1 MSNSNSDNEN
11 EGGGLNL
18 AGFLFG
24 NVDENGHLD
33 GDFLDEEAK
42 QHLSSLA
49 RMGLSSF
56 LADVLQDD
64 GAEKPPSAYSDSDDS
79 SSSDDDRRRR
89 RYDDN
94 DSDGANYKIKADCAV
109 DYSDIQEL
117 AEEAP
122 VVPEKATEKADQ
134 EGKDGDRAELDDIE
148 AAITSSRIE
157 VSKSADATVKEE
169 PGDGSGVDDKDLM
182 PPPTAPVSGD
192 GAAAATP
199 AVGSPTDTEE
209 SCKDKPKK
217 LETPL
222 AAMLPSKYQN
232 VDVREFFPDFRPD
245 KVLRFSR
252 LFGPGKISSLP
263 QIWRSVR
270 RRRNKKHQSA
280 RKPRDGSDSTSDSDE
295 PRRRHHFTPA
305 YAPTPPRDQWAS
317 DDEARFASHAADEE
331 KEVKDKEA
339 DSKGDSKPKVADWR
353 YGPAQS
359 WYDMLDVPD
368 TGEDFNYG
376 FKTADPAKLETLPS
390 ISATPAENA
399 IPDDA
404 FLMVSQLHWED
415 DVVWDGNDIKHKVL
429 QKLNS
434 KVNAAGWLPS
444 SGSRT
449 AGAFSQP
456 SGKSMPASPAIT
468 GGSKSSAASKLSKT
482 QMIINAAQ
490 KAQEESEDT
499 WFSIFPVENDEL
511 VYNKWEDEVIWDAEA
526 VTKVP
531 KPKILTLDAND
542 ENIILCIPDDID
554 PSKIIRNTG
563 PQPKVKIPHPHVKK
577 SKILLGKAG
586 VINVLAEDTPPP
598 PPKSPDRDP
607 YNISND
613 VFYMTKSTEATLKIK
628 VGGGNLLQHSTPVV
642 ELRAP
647 FVPTHMGPMKLRM
660 FHRPPMKKYSH
671 GPLAS
676 TNPQPVL
683 PLQKHIKKKAKQ
695 RELERIASGGGDVF
709 FMRTPDDLTGRD
721 GELILIEFCEEH
733 PPLMN
738 QVGMAAKIK
747 NFYKR
752 KMGKDPGPPEFRFG
766 ETHYAHTSPF
776 LGILHHGQCIQ
787 AVENNMY
794 RAPIYPQPIGETDFL
809 VIRTRNNYFVREMDA
824 LFTAGQECP
833 LYEVP
838 GPNSKRAN
846 NFVRD
851 FLQVFI
857 YRLFWKSRDN
867 PRKIR
872 MDDIKKAFPAHS
884 ESSIRKRLKLCA
896 DFKRTGMDS
905 NFWVIKPEFRL
916 PSEEEIRAM
925 VSPEQ
930 CCAYF
935 SMIAAEQRLKD
946 AGYGEKFIFAQQED
960 DDEEM
965 QLKMDDEVKVAPWN
979 TTRAYIQAMR
989 GKCILQLNG
998 PADPTGCGEGFSY
1011 VRMPNKPTQQNKE
1024 ETESQPKRTV
1034 TGTDAD
1040 LRRLS
1045 LNNAKALLRKFQV
1058 PEEEIKKLS
1067 RWEVID
1073 VVRTLSTEK
1082 AKAGEEGMDKFSRGN
1097 RFSIAEHQERY
1108 KEECQRI
1115 FDLQNRVLAS
1125 SEVLSTDEGES
1136 TASEESDL
1144 EELGKNLEN
1153 MLANKKTS
1161 TQLSLEREEQER
1173 QELLRKIMEGQGGQ
1187 KKKKDDEG
1195 MKDDQQSTSAK
1206 ILKITRT
1213 FKNAEGREYTRVE
1226 LVRRSPVIDAYVKI
1240 RTTKDE
1246 AFIRQFATLDEAQ
1259 KEEMKREKRRIQ
1271 EQLRRIKRNQQKIGM
1286 LQNQNHMHHSVGTPI
1301 SLGDREPSTPKL
1313 FSSSSARSGF
1323 GSELSGR
1330 GTLGEPS
1337 TPGGSSFGGG
1347 GGMASSAASASSSAT
1362 PTAGG
1367 SAGANNEHSPSASS
1381 SRRKAK
1387 IKPDLKLK
1395 CGACGQVGHMRTNKA
1410 CPQYSGILTTPSLT
1424 VAMTEEQEEEIEKEL
1439 NADDEGDLVNVDG
1452 TKVKLSGKLLKRHE
1466 DVRRRTLLL
1475 KVPKEAVGKKR
1486 RRPGG
1491 DSHCDYLQRH
1501 NKTTNRQR
1509 TDPVVVFSSVLEQ
1522 ILNELRDMPD
1532 VQPFMFPVNAKQVVD
1547 YHRIVQRPMDLQT
1560 IREHIRQKKYQTRDE
1575 FLVDV
1580 NQIVENSSLYNGAKS
1595 SLTVAAQRML
1605 QKCKERLQER
1615 EERLARLEKS
1625 INPLLDDDDQV
1636 ALSYMLGEYVNGA
1649 LKVMPESWPFLKPVN
1664 KRLVKDY
1671 YTIIRRPMDLEKVSK
1686 KVASHKYHSRADFL
1700 ADLQLI
1706 ADNSEQYNGPDANF
1720 TKQARQMVEAA
1731 RNELETMEH
1740 KVAQLEKNI
1749 AIVQERA
1756 RNEDDDM
1763 DWEDDE
1769 HELKG
1774 GEPGGSRDTTPDP
1787 DGGDDSNPERP
1798 PSSTDVSRARSEAKR
1813 ARARQRKA
1821 GIDGDFSGPPSAF
1834 HESIMP
1840 FPIVRPTPTHPPP
1853 FRPGPPGGGGP
1864 LADLFPR
1871 ATPSAIARSSSSTGP
1886 DQMGHSSNVAASA
1899 YEMNWMNLNAGDYD
1913 QPYAAAGGGRYGPSG
1928 AGQLEDYG
1936 TGYTDGSGGG
1946 GGGGAAAGGQIG
1958 PFAGSQS
1965 FSQEVYDVGGTSN
1978 NQYAPTEAGGQR
1990 RREHHY
1996 STDDEEFE
2004 EVGMSDN
2011 EGVSVTLEQSNT
2023 TSSMLAAPQSEDDS
2037 QQAAEAMVQLSGTQY
2052 YNAAQ
2057 EEAMEIDPNYDPSDF
2072 LGMSNQ
2078 RLVAPATERGETVGN
2093 DGTQQQPQPE
2103 ANDASLELTLPAG
2116 GIFIQQEFVP
2126 PPQPLEQ
2133 TDAPTGSDQERPPQ
2147 EDPQGATGQPNA
2159 TNAEPQEHS
2168 ALPTLQSL
2176 HSDLA
2181 ISDSDDDK
2189 SNLRMD
2195 ELREENEN
2203 DDNDEGGDLW
2213 F

>member
-1 MSNSNSDNEN
+1 MDNDSENEN
-11 EGGGLNL
+11 DQGMENDDDDNDAGELNL

-24 NVDENGHLD
+24 NVDEHGRLEN
-33 GDFLDEEAK
+33 DFLDEEAK
-42 QHLSSLA
+42 QHLSSLS

-56 LADVLQDD
+56 LADVLTD
-64 GAEKPPSAYSDSDDS
+64 GTEKPVAENSDSDDS
-79 SSSDDDRRRR
+79 SSSDDR

-94 DSDGANYKIKADCAV
+94 DDDHANYKVKAEDAV
-109 DYSDIQEL
+109 DYSDINEL
-117 AEEAP
+117 ADDLPVAVEAG
-122 VVPEKATEKADQ
+122 ADGSRTG
-134 EGKDGDRAELDDIE
+134 EGDDDYDDIE
-148 AAITSSRIE
+148 AAIPA
-157 VSKSADATVKEE
+157 SKVDLKSVAAGENKVEDKSGDEEADDET
-169 PGDGSGVDDKDLM
+169 DGVDDKELM
-182 PPPTAPVSGD
+182 PPPSAPVSNAEGKSGD
-192 GAAAATP
+192 GEETAA
-199 AVGSPTDTEE
+199 E
-209 SCKDKPKK
+209 KPKAERK
-217 LETPL
+217 LDTPL
-222 AAMLPSKYQN
+222 AAMLPSKYAN
-232 VDVREFFPDFRPD
+232 VDVRELFPDFRPD

-252 LFGPGKISSLP
+252 LFGPGKVSSLP

-270 RRRNKKHQSA
+270 RRRKKKLQ
-280 RKPRDGSDSTSDSDE
+280 KQKVKEGSDSTSDSDE
-295 PRRRHHFTPA
+295 PRRAHGFNLV
-305 YAPTPPRDQWAS
+305 YAPIPTRDHWAS
-317 DDEARFASHAADEE
+317 DDEDRLLSLTREEE
-331 KEVKDKEA
+331 KEEKPEA
-339 DSKGDSKPKVADWR
+339 DNGGDSKPKVADWR
-353 YGPAQS
+353 FGPAQV
-359 WYDMLDVPD
+359 WYDMLDVPE
-368 TGEDFNYG
+368 TGENFDYG
-376 FKTADPAKLETLPS
+376 FKTADRQEEIDIKGEPL
-390 ISATPAENA
+390 
-399 IPDDA
+399 PDDA

-434 KVNAAGWLPS
+434 KINAAGWLPS

-456 SGKSMPASPAIT
+456 GKSMPSSPAI
-468 GGSKSSAASKLSKT
+468 GSSKLPNPTQGKMSKA

-490 KAQEESEDT
+490 NKQNEENDDT
-499 WFSIFPVENDEL
+499 WYSIFPVENEEL
-511 VYNKWEDEVIWDAEA
+511 VYSKWEDEVIWDAEA
-526 VTKVP
+526 VKKVP
-531 KPKILTLDAND
+531 KPKVLTLDPND
-542 ENIILCIPDDID
+542 ENIILGIPDDID

-563 PQPKVKIPHPHVKK
+563 PAPKVKIPHPHVKK

-607 YNISND
+607 FNISND
-613 VFYMTKSTEATLKIK
+613 VFYMAKSSEATLKLK
-628 VGGGNLLQHSTPVV
+628 VSGGNLLQHSTPVV

-647 FVPTHMGPMKLRM
+647 FIPTHMGPMKLRM

-671 GPLAS
+671 GSLAS
-676 TNPQPVL
+676 INPQPVL
-683 PLQKHIKKKAKQ
+683 PLLKHIKKKSKQ

-709 FMRTPDDLTGRD
+709 FMRTPEDLSGRD
-721 GELILIEFCEEH
+721 GELILVEFCEEH

-738 QVGMAAKIK
+738 QVGMATKIK
-747 NFYKR
+747 NYYKR
-752 KMGKDPGPPEFRFG
+752 KAAKDSGPPEYRYG

-776 LGILHHGQCIQ
+776 LGILHPGHCIQ
-787 AVENNMY
+787 VIENNMY
-794 RAPIYPQPIGETDFL
+794 RAPIYPHTVQNTDFL
-809 VIRTRNNYFVREMDA
+809 VLRTRNNYFVREIDA
-824 LFTAGQECP
+824 LYTAGQECP

-857 YRLFWKSRDN
+857 YRLFWKSKDN

-884 ESSIRKRLKLCA
+884 ESSIRKRLKQCA

-1011 VRMPNKPTQQNKE
+1011 VRMPNKPTQNKE
-1024 ETESQPKRTV
+1024 EIESQPKRTV

-1173 QELLRKIMEGQGGQ
+1173 QELLRKIMEEQGSSKGG
-1187 KKKKDDEG
+1187 KKKDEDL
-1195 MKDDQQSTSAK
+1195 KDLQQTPTSK

-1213 FKNAEGREYTRVE
+1213 FKNSEGREFTRVE
-1226 LVRRSPVIDAYVKI
+1226 IVRRSPVIDAYVKI

-1286 LQNQNHMHHSVGTPI
+1286 LQQQHQQQTVGTPI
-1301 SLGDREPSTPKL
+1301 SLGDRETPSSKSSTNPSTPKE
-1313 FSSSSARSGF
+1313 SHSKEYS
-1323 GSELSGR
+1323 
-1330 GTLGEPS
+1330 
-1337 TPGGSSFGGG
+1337 
-1347 GGMASSAASASSSAT
+1347 
-1362 PTAGG
+1362 PT
-1367 SAGANNEHSPSASS
+1367 
-1381 SRRKAK
+1381 SRIKK
-1387 IKPDLKLK
+1387 TKLKPDLKLK

-1410 CPQYSGILTTPSLT
+1410 CPLYTGTIPTPSLT

-1439 NADDEGDLVNVDG
+1439 NADDEDLVNVDG

-1475 KVPKEAVGKKR
+1475 KVPKDAVSKKR
-1486 RRPGG
+1486 RRVGG
-1491 DSHCDYLQRH
+1491 DVNCDYLKRH
-1501 NKTTNRQR
+1501 NKTANRRR
-1509 TDPVVVFSSVLEQ
+1509 TDPVVLLSSILEQ
-1522 ILNELRDMPD
+1522 LLNELRDMPD
-1532 VQPFMFPVNAKQVVD
+1532 VTPFMFPVNAKQVAD
-1547 YHRIVQRPMDLQT
+1547 YHKIIQRPMDLQT
-1560 IREHIRQKKYQTRDE
+1560 IRERIRQKKYQTRDE
-1575 FLVDV
+1575 FIADI

-1595 SLTVAAQRML
+1595 SLTSAAQRML
-1605 QKCKERLQER
+1605 QKCKDRMQEK

-1625 INPLLDDDDQV
+1625 INPLLDDNDQV
-1636 ALSYMLGEYVNGA
+1636 ALSYMLSEYVNGP
-1649 LKVMPESWPFLKPVN
+1649 LKAMPESWPFLKPVN

-1671 YTIIRRPMDLEKVSK
+1671 YTIIRKPMDLEKVSK
-1686 KVASHKYHSRADFL
+1686 KVAAHKYHSRADL
-1700 ADLQLI
+1700 LQDIQLI
-1706 ADNSEQYNGPDANF
+1706 ADNCETYNGSEANF
-1720 TKQARQMVEAA
+1720 TKQARHMVEVVSQA
-1731 RNELETMEH
+1731 LEAMDNMSL
-1740 KVAQLEKNI
+1740 LEKNI
-1749 AIVQERA
+1749 ALVQERA
-1756 RNEDDDM
+1756 RNEVDI

-1769 HELKG
+1769 REKYFQ
-1774 GEPGGSRDTTPDP
+1774 GSRDTSPEF
-1787 DGGDDSNPERP
+1787 GEGDASNLERP
-1798 PSSTDVSRARSEAKR
+1798 SS
-1813 ARARQRKA
+1813 
-1821 GIDGDFSGPPSAF
+1821 SA
-1834 HESIMP
+1834 SMNSS
-1840 FPIVRPTPTHPPP
+1840 
-1853 FRPGPPGGGGP
+1853 RPGPSGLMRPTFGKKSRGRPKKLLHDEEYPRGLMSHMKRMNMLFRRARGRPRKGIYGHEDGRHTDIIGLGQPGIGINSISRGLPPGEAGMEGIPSSASTP
-1864 LADLFPR
+1864 LLASD
-1871 ATPSAIARSSSSTGP
+1871 PSA
-1886 DQMGHSSNVAASA
+1886 SA
-1899 YEMNWMNLNAGDYD
+1899 FEMNWMTHAGSSVYGNKLTANTDTNQMLRFEQFD
-1913 QPYAAAGGGRYGPSG
+1913 VTGRGMSSSVGGSFIREAGFFGR
-1928 AGQLEDYG
+1928 LKRER
-1936 TGYTDGSGGG
+1936 
-1946 GGGGAAAGGQIG
+1946 GGQ
-1958 PFAGSQS
+1958 
-1965 FSQEVYDVGGTSN
+1965 
-1978 NQYAPTEAGGQR
+1978 
-1990 RREHHY
+1990 Y

-2004 EVGMSDN
+2004 EVTMSDN
-2011 EGVSVTLEQSNT
+2011 EGVSVTLDQSNAPS
-2023 TSSMLAAPQSEDDS
+2023 TSSMLPMQEEGDS

-2052 YNAAQ
+2052 FTQTAD
-2057 EEAMEIDPNYDPSDF
+2057 ESVEIDPNYDPSDF
-2072 LGMSNQ
+2072 LGMSNRQ
-2078 RLVAPATERGETVGN
+2078 LGTDTVQGQLEQVETGQFQYQQSDVSAFDPSFQQFQPQAQFPPQHNTEGQLQEVPM
-2093 DGTQQQPQPE
+2093 QQQE
-2103 ANDASLELTLPAG
+2103 TLP
-2116 GIFIQQEFVP
+2116 
-2126 PPQPLEQ
+2126 L
-2133 TDAPTGSDQERPPQ
+2133 
-2147 EDPQGATGQPNA
+2147 
-2159 TNAEPQEHS
+2159 
-2168 ALPTLQSL
+2168 LPSL
-2176 HSDLA
+2176 HKDLA
-2181 ISDSDDDK
+2181 ISDSDDEQN
-2189 SNLRMD
+2189 NLQVD
-2195 ELREENEN
+2195 IFNNTNEN
-2203 DDNDEGGDLW
+2203 DDNDDGGDLW

>member
-42 QHLSSLA
+42 QHLSSLS

-64 GAEKPPSAYSDSDDS
+64 GAEKPPSADSDSDDS

-117 AEEAP
+117 AEELT
-122 VVPEKATEKADQ
+122 VLSHSEKATDKTESDA
-134 EGKDGDRAELDDIE
+134 KDGDGPASDDIE
-148 AAITSSRIE
+148 AAISSSRIE
-157 VSKSADATVKEE
+157 VNKSSEPSTDDVKEE
-169 PGDGSGVDDKDLM
+169 ASAGSGVDDKELM
-182 PPPTAPVSGD
+182 PPPTAPISGD
-192 GAAAATP
+192 GGAASAT
-199 AVGSPTDTEE
+199 ATSDSEE
-209 SCKDKPKK
+209 SSKEKPKK

-270 RRRNKKHQSA
+270 RRRNKKHQSS

-295 PRRRHHFTPA
+295 PRRRQQFTPA
-305 YAPTPPRDQWAS
+305 YAPIPPKDQWAS
-317 DDEARFASHAADEE
+317 DDELRFTSHAADVE

-376 FKTADPAKLETLPS
+376 FKVADQAKLATLPS
-390 ISATPAENA
+390 VSATPTENA

-456 SGKSMPASPAIT
+456 SGKSMPAAPAIT
-468 GGSKSSAASKLSKT
+468 GGSKSSAASKLKT
-482 QMIINAAQ
+482 QMVINATQ
-490 KAQEESEDT
+490 KAQEENEDT
-499 WFSIFPVENDEL
+499 WYSIFPVENDEL

-526 VTKVP
+526 VSKVP

-647 FVPTHMGPMKLRM
+647 FIPTHMGPMKLRM

-709 FMRTPDDLTGRD
+709 FMRTPEDLTGRD

-752 KMGKDPGPPEFRFG
+752 KIGKDPGPPEFRFG

-787 AVENNMY
+787 AIENNMY
-794 RAPIYPQPIGETDFL
+794 RAPIYPHHISETDFL
-809 VIRTRNNYFVREMDA
+809 VIRTRNNYFVREVDA

-989 GKCILQLNG
+989 SKCILQLTG

-1024 ETESQPKRTV
+1024 ESESQPKRTV

-1045 LNNAKALLRKFQV
+1045 LNNAKALLRKFQ
-1058 PEEEIKKLS
+1058 
-1067 RWEVID
+1067 
-1073 VVRTLSTEK
+1073 

-1115 FDLQNRVLAS
+1115 FDLQNKVLAS
-1125 SEVLSTDEGES
+1125 AEVLSTDEGES
-1136 TASEESDL
+1136 TVSEESDL

-1173 QELLRKIMEGQGGQ
+1173 QDLLRKIMEGQSGSGGGGGQ

-1195 MKDDQQSTSAK
+1195 MKDEQQSTSAK

-1226 LVRRSPVIDAYVKI
+1226 LVRRSP
-1240 RTTKDE
+1240 
-1246 AFIRQFATLDEAQ
+1246 

-1271 EQLRRIKRNQQKIGM
+1271 EQLRRIKRNQQKFGM
-1286 LQNQNHMHHSVGTPI
+1286 TGQNPHHSVGTPI
-1301 SLGDREPSTPKL
+1301 SLGDREPSTPKP
-1313 FSSSSARSGF
+1313 FSSSRDARSG
-1323 GSELSGR
+1323 GGNDNSNRAG
-1330 GTLGEPS
+1330 GGEPS
-1337 TPGGSSFGGG
+1337 TPINSSMATGGG
-1347 GGMASSAASASSSAT
+1347 GGAASH
-1362 PTAGG
+1362 
-1367 SAGANNEHSPSASS
+1367 EHSPSASA

-1410 CPQYSGILTTPSLT
+1410 CPQYSGLLATPSLT

-1486 RRPGG
+1486 RRVGG

-1560 IREHIRQKKYQTRDE
+1560 IRENIRQKKYQTRDE

-1595 SLTVAAQRML
+1595 SLTVAAQRMQ
-1605 QKCKERLQER
+1605 QKCKERLLER

-1649 LKVMPESWPFLKPVN
+1649 LKAMPESWPFLKPVN

-1706 ADNSEQYNGPDANF
+1706 ADNSEQYNGPEANF

-1731 RNELETMEH
+1731 RKELETMEH

-1749 AIVQERA
+1749 ALVQERA

-1774 GEPGGSRDTTPDP
+1774 GEPGGSRETTPEP

-1798 PSSTDVSRARSEAKR
+1798 PSSTDAARARAEAKR

-1821 GIDGDFSGPPSAF
+1821 AGIDGD
-1834 HESIMP
+1834 
-1840 FPIVRPTPTHPPP
+1840 
-1853 FRPGPPGGGGP
+1853 
-1864 LADLFPR
+1864 
-1871 ATPSAIARSSSSTGP
+1871 
-1886 DQMGHSSNVAASA
+1886 
-1899 YEMNWMNLNAGDYD
+1899 
-1913 QPYAAAGGGRYGPSG
+1913 
-1928 AGQLEDYG
+1928 
-1936 TGYTDGSGGG
+1936 
-1946 GGGGAAAGGQIG
+1946 
-1958 PFAGSQS
+1958 
-1965 FSQEVYDVGGTSN
+1965 
-1978 NQYAPTEAGGQR
+1978 
-1990 RREHHY
+1990 HHY

-2011 EGVSVTLEQSNT
+2011 EGVSVTLDQSNT

-2037 QQAAEAMVQLSGTQY
+2037 QQAAEAMVQLSGAQY
-2052 YNAAQ
+2052 YNATQ
-2057 EEAMEIDPNYDPSDF
+2057 DESMEIDPNYDPSDF
-2072 LGMSNQ
+2072 LGMSN
-2078 RLVAPATERGETVGN
+2078 RRAAGGTAGEPSGN
-2093 DGTQQQPQPE
+2093 DNVQQQQQPPQPPDVNISIGL
-2103 ANDASLELTLPAG
+2103 AQSAG
-2116 GIFIQQEFVP
+2116 GEFNQQTFTTQHVDQQ
-2126 PPQPLEQ
+2126 QPGVSNVVDGSGQEQ
-2133 TDAPTGSDQERPPQ
+2133 QTE
-2147 EDPQGATGQPNA
+2147 TGQPA
-2159 TNAEPQEHS
+2159 DAEQQQQPS

-2189 SNLRMD
+2189 GNLRMD
-2195 ELREENEN
+2195 ENEN

>member
-11 EGGGLNL
+11 EGGLNL

-42 QHLSSLA
+42 QQLSSLS

-64 GAEKPPSAYSDSDDS
+64 DAEKPTRRPYSDSDDS
-79 SSSDDDRRRR
+79 SSSDDDRRR
-89 RYDDN
+89 YDD

-109 DYSDIQEL
+109 DYSDITEL
-117 AEEAP
+117 AEESA
-122 VVPEKATEKADQ
+122 VPPPAVSKTEETDEAKEEDKKNIKV
-134 EGKDGDRAELDDIE
+134 EDDIDDIE
-148 AAITSSRIE
+148 AAIPCTRVDARGTSDTT
-157 VSKSADATVKEE
+157 AVKEE
-169 PGDGSGVDDKDLM
+169 NASGADGVDDKDLM
-182 PPPTAPVSGD
+182 PPPTAPVSAD
-192 GAAAATP
+192 GTNGTTGTSTTATT
-199 AVGSPTDTEE
+199 TDDA
-209 SCKDKPKK
+209 SKDKPKK

-270 RRRNKKHQSA
+270 RRRNKKSQSSS

-295 PRRRHHFTPA
+295 PRRRQYFTPT
-305 YAPTPPRDQWAS
+305 YASLPPKDMWAS
-317 DDEARFASHAADEE
+317 DEELRFTSREADEE
-331 KEVKDKEA
+331 KEIKDKES

-353 YGPAQS
+353 YGPAQK

-376 FKTADPAKLETLPS
+376 FKQADPAKLEALPS
-390 ISATPAENA
+390 VTSVTDNKAF
-399 IPDDA
+399 PDDA

-456 SGKSMPASPAIT
+456 GKTLPASPAST
-468 GGSKSSAASKLSKT
+468 GSKGSSGSKMSKT

-490 KAQEESEDT
+490 KAQEENEDA
-499 WFSIFPVENDEL
+499 WYSIFPVENDEL
-511 VYNKWEDEVIWDAEA
+511 VYDKWEDDVIWDAEA
-526 VTKVP
+526 VTKIP
-531 KPKILTLDAND
+531 KPKVLTLDAND

-554 PSKIIRNTG
+554 PSKIVRNTG

-613 VFYMTKSTEATLKIK
+613 VFYMAKSTEATLKIK
-628 VGGGNLLQHSTPVV
+628 VGGGNLLQHSTPTV

-660 FHRPPMKKYSH
+660 FHRPPMKKYSY
-671 GPLAS
+671 GSLAS
-676 TNPQPVL
+676 SNPQPVL

-709 FMRTPDDLTGRD
+709 FMRTPEDLTGRD

-738 QVGMAAKIK
+738 QVGMASKIK

-787 AVENNMY
+787 AIENNMY
-794 RAPIYPQPIGETDFL
+794 RAPIYPHTIQETDFL

-1173 QELLRKIMEGQGGQ
+1173 QELLRKIMEEQGGSGQ

-1195 MKDDQQSTSAK
+1195 MKDEQQSSTAK

-1246 AFIRQFATLDEAQ
+1246 AFIRQFATLDEAL

-1286 LQNQNHMHHSVGTPI
+1286 QMQNPHSSVGTPI
-1301 SLGDREPSTPKL
+1301 SLGDRETNTPKPFANRML
-1313 FSSSSARSGF
+1313 DI
-1323 GSELSGR
+1323 SGR
-1330 GTLGEPS
+1330 SLDGSGAGPS
-1337 TPGGSSFGGG
+1337 GAGAAGTPG
-1347 GGMASSAASASSSAT
+1347 
-1362 PTAGG
+1362 AGK
-1367 SAGANNEHSPSASS
+1367 EHSPSSS

-1410 CPQYSGILTTPSLT
+1410 CPQYSGILATPSLN

-1452 TKVKLSGKLLKRHE
+1452 TKVKLSSKLLKRHE
-1466 DVRRRTLLL
+1466 DVKRRTLLL

-1486 RRPGG
+1486 RRVGG

-1522 ILNELRDMPD
+1522 VLNELRDMQD
-1532 VQPFMFPVNAKQVVD
+1532 VQPFLFPVNAKQVVD
-1547 YHRIVQRPMDLQT
+1547 YHKIVQRPMDLQT
-1560 IREHIRQKKYQTRDE
+1560 IRDNVRQKKYQTRDE
-1575 FLVDV
+1575 FLMDI
-1580 NQIVENSSLYNGAKS
+1580 NQIVENSALYNGAKS
-1595 SLTVAAQRML
+1595 SLTVAAQRL
-1605 QKCKERLQER
+1605 LERCKESIQER
-1615 EERLARLEKS
+1615 EERLTRLEKS

-1636 ALSYMLGEYVNGA
+1636 ALSYILGEYVNGQ
-1649 LKVMPESWPFLKPVN
+1649 LKSMPESWPFLKPVN

-1686 KVASHKYHSRADFL
+1686 KVASHKYHSRIDFL
-1700 ADLQLI
+1700 ADLHLI
-1706 ADNSEQYNGPDANF
+1706 ADNSEQYNGAEANF

-1731 RNELETMEH
+1731 RQALDAMEH
-1740 KVAQLEKNI
+1740 SVVHLERNI
-1749 AIVQERA
+1749 ALVQERA

-1769 HELKG
+1769 QESKG
-1774 GEPGGSRDTTPDP
+1774 DAGGGSRDTTPDLD
-1787 DGGDDSNPERP
+1787 DGGNDSNPDRP
-1798 PSSTDVSRARSEAKR
+1798 PSSTDASKAARAEAKR

-1821 GIDGDFSGPPSAF
+1821 AKDDDFARRPYGTAYSESA
-1834 HESIMP
+1834 MP
-1840 FPIVRPTPTHPPP
+1840 FPIVRPNAIPSYH
-1853 FRPGPPGGGGP
+1853 RPGPKLGSNVGGMAGFVGNTE
-1864 LADLFPR
+1864 APR
-1871 ATPSAIARSSSSTGP
+1871 AISRSSSSTVP
-1886 DQMGHSSNVAASA
+1886 ESSQMMHPNVAASA
-1899 YEMNWMNLNAGDYD
+1899 YEMNWMNLGADNYD
-1913 QPYAAAGGGRYGPSG
+1913 EMPGPSSG
-1928 AGQLEDYG
+1928 YG
-1936 TGYTDGSGGG
+1936 SFPNQYGNEYGGSG
-1946 GGGGAAAGGQIG
+1946 AISAG
-1958 PFAGSQS
+1958 FNESQS
-1965 FSQEVYDVGGTSN
+1965 SLLPDSFGYDAR
-1978 NQYAPTEAGGQR
+1978 NQSTFQPIRLATAQKRAGHQ
-1990 RREHHY
+1990 Y

-2004 EVGMSDN
+2004 EVGTSDN

-2023 TSSMLAAPQSEDDS
+2023 TSSMMPPQSEDDS
-2037 QQAAEAMVQLSGTQY
+2037 QQAAEAMVQLSSAQY
-2052 YNAAQ
+2052 YNSAQ
-2057 EEAMEIDPNYDPSDF
+2057 DESMEIDPNYDPSDF
-2072 LGMSNQ
+2072 LGMSSRQQTGDSGRNDAGIQ
-2078 RLVAPATERGETVGN
+2078 QSLEASYSVDQNAPSSEYSQEAGR
-2093 DGTQQQPQPE
+2093 QE
-2103 ANDASLELTLPAG
+2103 AND
-2116 GIFIQQEFVP
+2116 QQQQQQQFQY
-2126 PPQPLEQ
+2126 QP
-2133 TDAPTGSDQERPPQ
+2133 DPTGQSMDNPSQ
-2147 EDPQGATGQPNA
+2147 QPA
-2159 TNAEPQEHS
+2159 
-2168 ALPTLQSL
+2168 ALPTLQTL

-2181 ISDSDDDK
+2181 ISDSDDEK
-2189 SNLRMD
+2189 TNLQMD
-2195 ELREENEN
+2195 EVRDDN